1 MRQFE
6 EPLVIDLCGR
16 SWSLTEKA
24 TRANPADPHDALLEI
39 ALKRGLATFPND
51 TTASDQA
58 VFAKHFRDHAK
69 RLNPDWPFGSS
80 VSTDGAMDD
89 ALNAGFADS
98 IRELHAKGA
107 LLDVDPD
114 DCDFGSVAEDW
125 ERAAAD
131 ALTLVGRPAL
141 VKLLA
146 PSEGAR
152 QLSRRSY
159 RDLGVAEL
167 AEDLSAWTNNWHRPH
182 GSLKSHPP
190 ISRLALTQDNL
201 LTLHS

>member
-1 MRQFE
+1 
-6 EPLVIDLCGR
+6 
-16 SWSLTEKA
+16 
-24 TRANPADPHDALLEI
+24 
-39 ALKRGLATFPND
+39 
-51 TTASDQA
+51 
-58 VFAKHFRDHAK
+58 
-69 RLNPDWPFGSS
+69 
-80 VSTDGAMDD
+80 MDD

-146 PSEGAR
+146 PSEGGR
-152 QLSRRSY
+152 HLSRRSY

-167 AEDLSAWTNNWHRPH
+167 AEDLSAWTNSWALPRGKLSPDAAASALLLWLSPAACDDVDAVVHVLAVDPFVARATRYAA
-182 GSLKSHPP
+182 L
-190 ISRLALTQDNL
+190 RLGAEIVLARA
-201 LTLHS
+201 